1 MYSVLP
7 SWYDCA
13 LVTDSRSTCDCASP
27 DPGAVSERVATVF
40 WTGSTTNTVLFCW
53 LGGKLLLSLLKPCKP
68 LIRPARMS
76 QRPPKV
82 PATYDCTPLGNEK
95 SACSILIRNG
105 RLSWGRMGLTSGVW
119 FCAQTVE
126 MPPSNIATPMPVNR
140 KVQFF
145 MRISQGVC
153 RTTVIAL
160 ARARYHATLARCN
173 ESARAATS
181 ERQGHASVARDS
193 PR

>member
-1 MYSVLP
+1 
-7 SWYDCA
+7 
-13 LVTDSRSTCDCASP
+13 
-27 DPGAVSERVATVF
+27 
-40 WTGSTTNTVLFCW
+40 
-53 LGGKLLLSLLKPCKP
+53 
-68 LIRPARMS
+68 
-76 QRPPKV
+76 
-82 PATYDCTPLGNEK
+82 
-95 SACSILIRNG
+95 
-105 RLSWGRMGLTSGVW
+105 MGLTSGVW

-181 ERQGHASVARDS
+181 ERRVMRLLRVIRLGSAERRRSTTFLERTL
-193 PR
+193 